1 MIVTPSDRGSMQSI
15 TELAAFNKAIASHR
29 LSVVHFWAAWCEPC
43 KFLDSVLAQLAADQP
58 AVAALRVEA
67 EEAAD
72 ISEQYNVSVV
82 PYFLFLRD
90 GKVVD
95 SLEGADAAALTA
107 KFGALAGGA
116 AAGAPAAAPAVAP
129 PAAVVSSG
137 SGGDLQARLK
147 QLVNQKPIMLFMK
160 GSPDAP
166 RCGFSRKVV
175 EALQQAGADFGSFDI
190 LSDEA
195 VRQGLKEL
203 SQWPTYPQLY
213 AGGELLGGCDI
224 ILELAEAGELAGEL
238 ATATGGSSSGGGVS
252 KEAAL
257 RKRLEALVNQEP
269 VMLFMKGSPDAPQC
283 GFSRKVVE
291 ALRGAGEQFGSFDIL
306 SDEDVRQGL
315 KAYSSWPT
323 FPQVFVKGELLGGC
337 DIVLEMQEAG
347 ELKETI
353 DEMKARL

>member
-1 MIVTPSDRGSMQSI
+1 MQSI

-29 LSVVHFWAAWCEPC
+29 LVRAALQRPASPLQPPPPPAPSAAAAAAAAAGAASLLLPSAHPLLPLPALAGPLQSVVHFWAAWCEPC

-116 AAGAPAAAPAVAP
+116 AAGAPTAAPAVAP

-137 SGGDLQARLK
+137 GGGGDLQARLK

-160 GSPDAP
+160 ARG
-166 RCGFSRKVV
+166 
-175 EALQQAGADFGSFDI
+175 
-190 LSDEA
+190 
-195 VRQGLKEL
+195 
-203 SQWPTYPQLY
+203 
-213 AGGELLGGCDI
+213 
-224 ILELAEAGELAGEL
+224 
-238 ATATGGSSSGGGVS
+238 GGSS
-252 KEAAL
+252 
-257 RKRLEALVNQEP
+257 
-269 VMLFMKGSPDAPQC
+269 
-283 GFSRKVVE
+283 
-291 ALRGAGEQFGSFDIL
+291 GEQQLQLCSLIAHACMHTHAHPRHAMLHWAATVCTLCAWGLRLRAWVMRMAEFPRTCLRTNTTPGSA
-306 SDEDVRQGL
+306 SPKR
-315 KAYSSWPT
+315 KHSAYQSS
-323 FPQVFVKGELLGGC
+323 LL
-337 DIVLEMQEAG
+337 
-347 ELKETI
+347 
-353 DEMKARL
+353 